1 MAPPYVDR
9 YRILSL
15 LGSGGMG
22 EVHLAE
28 DTSLERR
35 VALKLLARSGA
46 LALDEDRSQRFLR
59 EARLASA
66 LSHPNIAQIFEIGD
80 TGDVRFI
87 AMEFV
92 EGETLRN
99 RVADGPLP
107 PAEVI
112 DIAVQLFDA
121 LEEAHG
127 KGIVHRDL
135 KCANV
140 MLTARGRV
148 KVLDFGLAKRVGVE
162 FAASAQTHANTA
174 EGVIV
179 GTVHYMSPE
188 QSLGRTVDA
197 RSDIFSAGVMLYE
210 LLTGRLPFS
219 GASTAETL
227 YRIVHGQPDSI
238 SRLNHLVSPGLER
251 IVAKML
257 EKQVEHRYQAA
268 RDVLGDLRN
277 LNPDSDPVRPRAT
290 PARRKSKSIDSL
302 AVLPLMSTTAAADM
316 DYLAD
321 GITES
326 LINALSQIPRLKVLA
341 RSTVFRYKASTMD
354 PQAIGQALGV
364 RAVLTGRL
372 QMIGG
377 RVLTR
382 VELVDT
388 TDGTNLWG
396 DQFQHATTDV
406 LALEERL
413 VDAIAEQL
421 RVRLTRDEQ
430 RRLRKRHTESAG
442 AYEAYMRGRFQL
454 AKRTSEGFTKAIECF
469 ERAIAED
476 ARYALAHAGLAD
488 CYTLLTTARYV
499 DTLATGSE
507 RRARDAAE
515 RAIALDGQLAEAHSA
530 LGLVRF
536 RVEWDWPVHR
546 PRSSGPARS
555 IQVMRRRTIVSPC
568 CCRPSAATMKRSQR
582 SSVRASWIPCRSSLA
597 PRTAASCISRGA
609 TRKPSSTI
617 ARRSNWTTLSSRHI
631 STWEWFSLTWATM
644 TRRSR
649 SWRIM
654 SIGADGAA

>member
-1 MAPPYVDR
+1 M
-9 YRILSL
+9 
-15 LGSGGMG
+15 
-22 EVHLAE
+22 
-28 DTSLERR
+28 
-35 VALKLLARSGA
+35 
-46 LALDEDRSQRFLR
+46 R

-66 LSHPNIAQIFEIGD
+66 LSHRNIAQIFEIGD

-219 GASTAETL
+219 GASAAETL

-277 LNPDSDPVRPRAT
+277 LNPD
-290 PARRKSKSIDSL
+290 
-302 AVLPLMSTTAAADM
+302 
-316 DYLAD
+316 
-321 GITES
+321 E
-326 LINALSQIPRLKVLA
+326 
-341 RSTVFRYKASTMD
+341 
-354 PQAIGQALGV
+354 
-364 RAVLTGRL
+364 
-372 QMIGG
+372 
-377 RVLTR
+377 
-382 VELVDT
+382 
-388 TDGTNLWG
+388 
-396 DQFQHATTDV
+396 
-406 LALEERL
+406 
-413 VDAIAEQL
+413 
-421 RVRLTRDEQ
+421 
-430 RRLRKRHTESAG
+430 
-442 AYEAYMRGRFQL
+442 
-454 AKRTSEGFTKAIECF
+454 
-469 ERAIAED
+469 
-476 ARYALAHAGLAD
+476 
-488 CYTLLTTARYV
+488 
-499 DTLATGSE
+499 
-507 RRARDAAE
+507 
-515 RAIALDGQLAEAHSA
+515 
-530 LGLVRF
+530 
-536 RVEWDWPVHR
+536 
-546 PRSSGPARS
+546 
-555 IQVMRRRTIVSPC
+555 
-568 CCRPSAATMKRSQR
+568 
-582 SSVRASWIPCRSSLA
+582 
-597 PRTAASCISRGA
+597 
-609 TRKPSSTI
+609 
-617 ARRSNWTTLSSRHI
+617 
-631 STWEWFSLTWATM
+631 
-644 TRRSR
+644 
-649 SWRIM
+649 
-654 SIGADGAA
+654 